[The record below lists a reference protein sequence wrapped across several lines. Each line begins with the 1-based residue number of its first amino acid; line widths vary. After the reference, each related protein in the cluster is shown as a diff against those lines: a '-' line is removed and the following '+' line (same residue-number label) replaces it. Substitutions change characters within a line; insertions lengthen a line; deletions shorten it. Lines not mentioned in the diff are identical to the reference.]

1 MLKLD
6 KNSLILQK
14 STMLIISNLGN
25 LARISFD
32 KDLGS

>member
-1 MLKLD
+1 MLKFELFL
-6 KNSLILQK
+6 LILQK